1 MQHKGKLA
9 AAGAALAVAV
19 TPVVGLAATAPPA
32 KTAKPIGSVARHGT
46 TSATLKVKYSCKVG
60 ATLWIS
66 IKQAKDGKKDA
77 NLTKGGSSAVAA
89 AWFQS
94 HKNTV
99 KCDGKKHTKK
109 FTMDKKEQGKGTL
122 VPGFAWLQFCV
133 TKGNSLTVSV
143 AKWVPVK

>member
-1 MQHKGKLA
+1 MHHKAKLT

-19 TPVVGLAATAPPA
+19 TPVASLAAAAPPA
-32 KTAKPIGSVARHGT
+32 KTAKPIGSVTRHST

-60 ATLWIS
+60 TTLWIS
-66 IKQAKDGKKDA
+66 IKQAKHGKKDSK
-77 NLTKGGSSAVAA
+77 LGKQGSSKTAV

-94 HKNTV
+94 HRNTI
-99 KCDGKKHTKK
+99 KCDGKKHTKT
-109 FTMDKKEQGKGTL
+109 FTMDKKEQGKGKL

-143 AKWVPVK
+143 ARWVPVK

>member
-1 MQHKGKLA
+1 MSHKGRMA
-9 AAGAALAVAV
+9 AGGAALAVAL
-19 TPVVGLAATAPPA
+19 TPVAGLAATPPA
-32 KTAKPIGSVARHGT
+32 KTAKPIGSVVRHGT

-66 IKQAKDGKKDA
+66 IKQAKHGKKDSK
-77 NLTKGGSSAVAA
+77 LGKQGSSKTAV

-94 HKNTV
+94 HRNTI
-99 KCDGKKHTKK
+99 KCDGKKHTKT
-109 FTMDKKEQGKGTL
+109 FTMDKKEQGKGKL

-143 AKWVPVK
+143 ASWVPVK